1 MKIVIAD
8 DSVLLRNR
16 IKESLKGMNNIEIVG
31 EANNGIEALEI
42 INEKIPDFILL
53 DIRMPGL
60 NGIEVLKKIKG
71 NLNNKA
77 KVCIFTNYPY
87 SQYRTKCMEEGA
99 DYFFDKNID
108 FQEVKNL
115 IAQLA
120 QNGTGG
126 KHG

>member
-8 DSVLLRNR
+8 DSVLLRDR
-16 IKESLKGMNNIEIVG
+16 IKESLKDINNIEIVG
-31 EANNGIEALEI
+31 EASNGIEALEI

-71 NLNNKA
+71 NLKKA

-99 DYFFDKNID
+99 DYFFDKNIN

-115 IAQLA
+115 IIQLA
-120 QNGTGG
+120 QKCAGVNDE
-126 KHG
+126 

>member
-8 DSVLLRNR
+8 DSALLRNS
-16 IKESLKGMNNIEIVG
+16 IQESLKDINNIEIVG
-31 EANNGIEALEI
+31 QANNGTEALEI

-60 NGIEVLKKIKG
+60 NGIEVLKKIRG
-71 NLNNKA
+71 NLNKA

-87 SQYRTKCMEEGA
+87 SQYRTRCMEEGA
-99 DYFFDKNID
+99 DYFFDKNIN

-120 QNGTGG
+120 Q
-126 KHG
+126 K